1 MITSAWALYFITSH
15 IPLDGL
21 FARSSDKYPQVHGFG
36 MRILTAL
43 VDFDIADQEDEP
55 IMLRP
60 VEWDQ
65 VKAYF
70 LAETRR
76 LGQEWFGQE

>member
-1 MITSAWALYFITSH
+1 MILVNVYGHISQAALGGCHT
-15 IPLDGL
+15 
-21 FARSSDKYPQVHGFG
+21 RN
-36 MRILTAL
+36 
-43 VDFDIADQEDEP
+43 DEP

-65 VKAYF
+65 VKAFF

-76 LGQEWFGQE
+76 LGQGWFGEE